1 MWSWLQFRF
10 FRQWR
15 RSSLNK
21 SVNILVWGEHSTMQL
36 YMHQFLSLSEQLHL
50 TLPGAPSLREQVW
63 FDPVFKAV
71 PGSSVL
77 KLHLSLLFLCSGN
90 LSVQNTW
97 LLGPLL
103 HALSSWRSLQC
114 QQCFSCLVCDGRSQ
128 ARLQSFSLSFFLF
141 LSSTPVSCCFLFLLH
156 LGSKAGV
163 LREAVS
169 HRAGT
174 TQEELLL
181 QRRQFFPCFV

>member
-1 MWSWLQFRF
+1 
-10 FRQWR
+10 
-15 RSSLNK
+15 
-21 SVNILVWGEHSTMQL
+21 MQL
-36 YMHQFLSLSEQLHL
+36 YIHQFLFLSEQLHL
-50 TLPGAPSLREQVW
+50 TLPEAPSLHEQVW

-77 KLHLSLLFLCSGN
+77 KLHLSLLFLCPGN

-103 HALSSWRSLQC
+103 HALSSWSSLQC

-141 LSSTPVSCCFLFLLH
+141 PLIHPSFVLFPFLTTSGLQSRRPQGSCIPQGRIHVGRVAVIAETVFSLLCMILLSFLMGH
-156 LGSKAGV
+156 VG
-163 LREAVS
+163 
-169 HRAGT
+169 
-174 TQEELLL
+174 LLL
-181 QRRQFFPCFV
+181 FPALEADW